1 MWDSNGTVPKFS
13 NLRESPK
20 EWGIKKYLHFQRR
33 PNLQAHNFRIYV
45 NDTYYFNSKLEPV
58 KPYDWLS
65 KSILYENNRG
75 TNPLPSGIDT
85 DIRKVKLDYNKVPYF
100 AQICSAYAA
109 TFLCGISL
117 KNLEGDDNT
126 PKQITSIARYHLCY
140 TMKKFIMKPELMNGY
155 NFEPM
160 RQYLPIKIQSFNGES
175 SGGGTYVKA
184 GFVNYSNTDYLHFI
198 PYDSNGLTTLGI
210 KLLSESAESFI
221 YSILGAQAKTRW
233 STVSGG
239 SGKALQTQANSGHL
253 DK

>member
-1 MWDSNGTVPKFS
+1 M
-13 NLRESPK
+13 RESPK
-20 EWGIKKYLHFQRR
+20 ECGIKKYPHFQRR

-85 DIRKVKLDYNKVPYF
+85 DIRKVKLDYNKVPYIIVLF
-100 AQICSAYAA
+100 VETPRKFITAVINLRGVSTNKTIIYLIAMQTYKELIKVPYLTQICSGYAA

-126 PKQITSIARYHLCY
+126 PKQITSIARYHPCY
-140 TMKKFIMKPELMNGY
+140 TMKKFIKKPELMNGY

-175 SGGGTYVKA
+175 SGGGTYIKA
-184 GFVNYSNTDYLHFI
+184 GFVNYSNTDYVHFI
-198 PYDSNGLTTLGI
+198 PEPTAR
-210 KLLSESAESFI
+210 SAVRG
-221 YSILGAQAKTRW
+221 Y
-233 STVSGG
+233 
-239 SGKALQTQANSGHL
+239 
-253 DK
+253 